1 MATKEQSYSAYARVV
16 GHDAFGPVVC
26 VYPSE
31 PIRLNRPVL
40 QFADDG
46 HVMPHVRF
54 GQRWSLPDGLEVA
67 VLDVVTP
74 RFIGRREDGVRV
86 TGECLDLRKHGKLVV
101 DVPQRSEREMIANT
115 VYREAEFPPEG
126 MTEKA
131 WMAQMVDETEAS
143 ATHRATRAG
152 LYRVVSQGNG
162 FASWNGA
169 LELTWP
175 APVVAPV
182 VAPVEPVK
190 VEPVAER
197 PAVRVGQVWRNK
209 FGRREWTIEADA
221 GGGYYRATCDAGT
234 SAAFYMLD
242 SDDWQLVREAP
253 KPVLS
258 RKVEVEQVWRCVN
271 TGEVSRIELV
281 DGLLAVFAGRDR
293 CVSMILMADGTP
305 EYEHWERVS

>member
-1 MATKEQSYSAYARVV
+1 MTALKFNSANWGTGTLYVSLHTSAPPCGVV
-16 GHDAFGPVVC
+16 VTCDHDDQA
-26 VYPSE
+26 
-31 PIRLNRPVL
+31 
-40 QFADDG
+40 
-46 HVMPHVRF
+46 MPHVRF

-101 DVPQRSEREMIANT
+101 DVPKRSEREMVANT

-126 MTEKA
+126 MTKKA
-131 WMAQMVDETEAS
+131 WLAQMVNETEAS
-143 ATHRATRAG
+143 ATHRATRAD

-175 APVVAPV
+175 APV

-258 RKVEVEQVWRCVN
+258 RKVEAGQVWQ
-271 TGEVSRIELV
+271 
-281 DGLLAVFAGRDR
+281 
-293 CVSMILMADGTP
+293 ADGGRLYTVTRLGECFAFIDGSMSSGIVLTLRGEP
-305 EYEHWERVS
+305 AHSRWERVS

>member
-1 MATKEQSYSAYARVV
+1 MKYTIAWVPD
-16 GHDAFGPVVC
+16 DAPLPG
-26 VYPSE
+26 
-31 PIRLNRPVL
+31 
-40 QFADDG
+40 
-46 HVMPHVRF
+46 VRF

-86 TGECLDLRKHGKLVV
+86 VGECSDLRKHGKLVV
-101 DVPQRSEREMIANT
+101 DAPQRSDREMVANT
-115 VYREAEFPPEG
+115 VYREAEFPPDG
-126 MTEKA
+126 MTKKA
-131 WMAQMVDETEAS
+131 WLAQMVRHTESRPGFRAR
-143 ATHRATRAG
+143 THWEFCADAIG
-152 LYRVVSQGNG
+152 CQLS
-162 FASWNGA
+162 SWRGA

-175 APVVAPV
+175 APV

-258 RKVEVEQVWRCVN
+258 RKVEAGQVWQ
-271 TGEVSRIELV
+271 
-281 DGLLAVFAGRDR
+281 
-293 CVSMILMADGTP
+293 ADGGRLYTVTRLGECFAFIDGSMSSGIVLTLRGEP
-305 EYEHWERVS
+305 AHSRWERVS